1 MAYTNSPLV
10 NYTKL
15 SPNHSGT
22 RNHSIDTI
30 TIHCVVG
37 QLSVETLCNV
47 FAPTSRQASCNYG
60 IGSDG
65 RIALIVE
72 EKNRSWCT
80 SSASNDNRAITI
92 EVASDTAHPYAVN
105 DKAYASLIKLCADIC
120 KRNNIK
126 KLLWEG
132 NKNLIGNVARQNMTV
147 HRWFANKSCPG
158 EWLYSRHG
166 QIANEVNALLGLP
179 VGNQNGS
186 QTVNPDTVSEFPK
199 TPFLVKVLISD
210 LNYRSKPSMSGNVN
224 GQTGKGVFTITEV
237 DNGWGKL
244 KSGRGYI
251 WLGNPAY
258 CTILGDEVENDDP
271 TPVITKT
278 LDEIA
283 KEVVDGLWGNGDYR
297 KNGLIN
303 AGYDYDAVQKRVNE
317 ILNKKASVKKSVNEI
332 AKEVIA
338 GKWGNGDARKR
349 ALTNAGY
356 DYTAVQK
363 RVNELL

>member
-15 SPNHSGT
+15 SPNHSGL
-22 RNHSIDTI
+22 RNHAIDTI

-37 QLSVETLCNV
+37 QLSVESLCNV
-47 FAPTSRQASCNYG
+47 FATTARQASCNYG

-80 SSASNDNRAITI
+80 SSASNDHRAITI
-92 EVASDTAHPYAVN
+92 EVASDTTHPYAVN

-120 KRNNIK
+120 ERNGIK

-158 EWLYSRHG
+158 EYLYSRHG
-166 QIANEVNALLGLP
+166 QIANEVNSLLGSG
-179 VGNQNGS
+179 VTIQNGS
-186 QTVNPDTVSEFPK
+186 QTSNPDTVTKFPK

-210 LNYRSKPSMSGNVN
+210 LNYRSEPSMSGKVK
-224 GQTGKGVFTITEV
+224 GQTGKGVFTIIEV
-237 DNGWGKL
+237 KDGWGKL
-244 KSGRGYI
+244 KSEVGYI

-258 CTILGDEVENDDP
+258 CTILGDEVENEDP

-283 KEVVDGLWGNGDYR
+283 TEVINGLWGNGDYR
-297 KNGLIN
+297 KNSLIKE
-303 AGYDYDAVQKRVNE
+303 GYDYEAVQAKVNQL
-317 ILNKKASVKKSVNEI
+317 LNAKATSKKSIDTI
-332 AKEVIA
+332 AREVIA
-338 GKWGNGDARKR
+338 GKWGNGESRVK

-356 DYTAVQK
+356 NAAEVQK
-363 RVNELL
+363 RVNALL

>member
-1 MAYTNSPLV
+1 MAYTNSSLV

-15 SPNHSGT
+15 SPNHSGI

-37 QLSVETLCNV
+37 QLSVETLGNI
-47 FAPTSRQASCNYG
+47 FAKTSKRASCNYG

-92 EVASDTAHPYAVN
+92 EVASDTTHPYAVN

-120 KRNNIK
+120 KRNGIK

-166 QIANEVNALLGLP
+166 QIANEVNALLGSG
-179 VGNQNGS
+179 VEIQNGV
-186 QTVNPDTVSEFPK
+186 QTANPDTVTEFPK
-199 TPFLVKVLISD
+199 VPFLVKVLISD
-210 LNYRSKPSMSGNVN
+210 LNYRSEASMSGEVL
-224 GQTGKGVFTITEV
+224 GQTGKGVFTIVEEK
-237 DNGWGKL
+237 DGWGKL
-244 KSGRGYI
+244 KSKVGYI
-251 WLGNPAY
+251 WLGNPEY

-278 LDEIA
+278 VDEIA
-283 KEVVDGLWGNGDYR
+283 KEVINGLWGNGTYR
-297 KNGLIN
+297 KNSLVK
-303 AGYDYDAVQKRVNE
+303 AGYDYEAVQKKVNE
-317 ILNKKASVKKSVNEI
+317 LLTGKSSAKKSINEI

-338 GKWGNGDARKR
+338 GKWGNGDARRK
-349 ALTNAGY
+349 ALINAGY
-356 DYTAVQK
+356 DYNAVQK